1 MEYIKI
7 NDQEYEASISGR
19 ISDSSWGGRSTKTVT
34 LKSMNYSL
42 ANSIFTDGMQWSII
56 SESEV
61 DEPVLD
67 PETGEFTYDES
78 GNAITQTTIQ
88 RDEFDNSEFE
98 IVGSITDNRDG
109 TISVKMGKK
118 TELEK
123 TSELMEIL
131 LGEEA

>member
-19 ISDSSWGGRSTKTVT
+19 MSDSSWGGRSTKTIT
-34 LKSMNYSL
+34 LKNMDYTL
-42 ANSIFTDGMQWSII
+42 ANSLFIDGAQWSII
-56 SESEV
+56 SESEIV
-61 DEPVLD
+61 EPVLD
-67 PETGEFTYDES
+67 PETGEFTYDEN
-78 GNAITQTTIQ
+78 GNTITQTTTQ
-88 RDEFDNSEFE
+88 RDEFDNSEFD
-98 IVGSITDNRDG
+98 VAGPITDNRDG
-109 TISVKMGKK
+109 TITIKMGKK

>member
-7 NDQEYEASISGR
+7 NDQEYEASISGKM
-19 ISDSSWGGRSTKTVT
+19 SDSSWGGRSTKTIT
-34 LKSMNYSL
+34 LKNMNYSL
-42 ANSIFTDGMQWSII
+42 ADSLFTDGMRWSII

-67 PETGEFTYDES
+67 PETGEFTYDEN
-78 GNAITQTTIQ
+78 GNVITQTTIQ

-109 TISVKMGKK
+109 TITVKMGKK